1 MNDQNKFVNAY
12 IEASVATLHD
22 YLNQL
27 LQTKAQLKVTTDMVS
42 HLQAELNNTKTEL
55 EQSRNT
61 HNEKDSVIRS
71 FSQLEHINNALQN
84 KVSHLDTALNQI
96 SEMKKNIADK
106 DEVIKNLETQI
117 DELKSAKKVINRKK
131 LLQENKKSI
140 YPELSK
146 TDDF

>member
-55 EQSRNT
+55 EQSRNN

>member
-55 EQSRNT
+55 EQSRNN

-117 DELKSAKKVINRKK
+117 DEMKSAKKVINRKK

-146 TDDF
+146 KDDF